1 MNTPETAVAAAL
13 SLAGI
18 LNASVMGI
26 NVETV
31 FVATGFTMLGAMGR
45 LGFEMAK
52 AAEAAEGA
60 DGVKWSKVF
69 SLLGGSL
76 ISAPTIS
83 VICLTILS
91 LIGIQSDKATLLG
104 LVFFGFIGPKSLL
117 WLFNTGSNLFQ
128 KKTGLTLPGLPGS
141 GDKP

>member
-1 MNTPETAVAAAL
+1 MVDTNTAAVGAL
-13 SLAGI
+13 TLAGV
-18 LNASVMGI
+18 LNASVMGVPVDTI
-26 NVETV
+26 V
-31 FVATGFTMLGAMGR
+31 VATGFTMLGAMGR

-52 AAEAAEGA
+52 ASEGA

-83 VICLTILS
+83 VICLTVLS

-104 LVFFGFIGPKSLL
+104 LVFFGFVGPKSLL
-117 WLFNTGSNLFQ
+117 WLFNTGSTLFT
-128 KKTGLTLPGLPGS
+128 KKTGLTLPGMPGD
-141 GDKP
+141 GK